1 MKIKGEKNV
10 KINIICIGKLKEKYL
25 IDAIN
30 EYSKR
35 IKRFCD
41 FKITELPDEKIPDNP
56 SDAEIEKI
64 LRTEAGKIEKYLS
77 DTDCIISLCVEGDKL
92 SSEGFA
98 KKISDFMLSG
108 KSSIVFIIG
117 GSLGLCES
125 IKKRS
130 ALRLSFSD
138 MTFPHQLMRV
148 ILSEQIYRAFKINA
162 NEKYHK

>member
-1 MKIKGEKNV
+1 M
-10 KINIICIGKLKEKYL
+10 KINIICVGKLKEKYL
-25 IDAIN
+25 TDAID

-56 SDAEIEKI
+56 SDSEVQNI
-64 LRTEAGKIEKYLS
+64 LRTEGVRIEKHIS
-77 DTDCIISLCVEGDKL
+77 DTDCIISLCVEGTKL